1 LRLPTIAKPKEE
13 EWAVDPAVEEVTEEE
28 LVVVEGLEVQ
38 VVIADQRIS
47 APADL
52 VDLVGLVDHTST
64 EVGVAD
70 LPLRW
75 AWEWVV
81 PQLEE
86 DTAGDQEDRM
96 DIHPFH
102 HRWEGQ

>member
-1 LRLPTIAKPKEE
+1 M
-13 EWAVDPAVEEVTEEE
+13 
-28 LVVVEGLEVQ
+28 G
-38 VVIADQRIS
+38 
-47 APADL
+47 L
-52 VDLVGLVDHTST
+52 VDLVDHTST

-75 AWEWVV
+75 EWEWVV
-81 PQLEE
+81 PQVEE
-86 DTAGDQEDRM
+86 DMVGDQEDRM